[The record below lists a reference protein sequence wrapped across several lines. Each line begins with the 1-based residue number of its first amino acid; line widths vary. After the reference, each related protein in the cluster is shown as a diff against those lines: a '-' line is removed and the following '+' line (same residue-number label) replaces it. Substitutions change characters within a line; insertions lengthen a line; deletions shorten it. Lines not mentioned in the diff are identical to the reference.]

1 MTSKEVITHCMQGL
15 KKEEVIARKKETLKT
30 IKEVFGATD

>member
-1 MTSKEVITHCMQGL
+1 MQGL
-15 KKEEVIARKKETLKT
+15 EKEEVIARKKETLKT